1 MNKQT
6 IMKPVL
12 SLCIAALCVGMAV
25 SSCGESAKERQQR
38 ERMDSIED
46 ASVQKRL
53 EYEQLQE
60 YLGIIA
66 EGLDSIAIEEHELLG
81 GNTPGEKEGFN
92 RERMKQDLAHV
103 RALLSRHRTRISE
116 LEQQLSESTGD
127 AKKLRT
133 IIVALREQLDAKDR
147 ELAQLKQ
154 DLEDNRKSLDALR
167 GRVQRMSDE
176 QAAQQ
181 QTIQEQ
187 QEVIEAQAEQ
197 MNNGYVKIATKREL
211 KNAGLLS
218 GGLFKK
224 KKVDYSQIDLTQF
237 QKVNIQTVSS
247 ISVPSK
253 IKILTPVPDG
263 SYELVKDGAGG
274 YELHILNPSA
284 FWSVSNFLIIQ
295 VD

>member
-1 MNKQT
+1 MTKT
-6 IMKPVL
+6 TVPFIII
-12 SLCIAALCVGMAV
+12 SLCMGLAFI
-25 SSCGESAKERQQR
+25 SCGESARERQQR
-38 ERMDSIED
+38 ERMDSLED
-46 ASVQKRL
+46 ASVQGRL
-53 EYEQLQE
+53 EYEKLQE
-60 YLGIIA
+60 YLTIIA
-66 EGLDSIAIEEHELLG
+66 EGLDSISIEEHELLG
-81 GNTPGEKEGFN
+81 NNTPGENQTIN

-116 LEQQLSESTGD
+116 LEEQLQASTGD
-127 AKKLRT
+127 AKKLKT

-167 GRVQRMSDE
+167 GRVQQMSDE
-176 QAAQQ
+176 QEAQRQ
-181 QTIQEQ
+181 MIQEQ
-187 QEVIEAQAEQ
+187 QEVIDQQAEQ

-211 KNAGLLS
+211 KNSGLLT

-224 KKVDYSQIDLTQF
+224 KKVDYSQIDLSQF

-253 IKILTPVPDG
+253 VKILTPVPEG
-263 SYELVKDGAGG
+263 SYEIVKDGAGG
-274 YELHILNPSA
+274 NELHILNPQA